1 MSTSDREVAAIPE
14 RIYLNEMISFWYEDF
29 DQDLHG
35 IEYVRKDVVDA
46 ALTTARREQAER
58 DAVIV
63 EGYKGD
69 LAPPIVVRVAIAAAI
84 RAGAKE
90 GK

>member
-1 MSTSDREVAAIPE
+1 MSTSDREVARQLVESIYDRYVTAYRGEEEANAFKNAIA
-14 RIYLNEMISFWYEDF
+14 
-29 DQDLHG
+29 
-35 IEYVRKDVVDA
+35 A

-90 GK
+90 GEQ